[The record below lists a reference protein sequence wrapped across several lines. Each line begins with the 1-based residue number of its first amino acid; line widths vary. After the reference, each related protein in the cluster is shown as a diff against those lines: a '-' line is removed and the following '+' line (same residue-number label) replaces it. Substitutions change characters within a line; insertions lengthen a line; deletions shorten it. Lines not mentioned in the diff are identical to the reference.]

1 MVCLINISI
10 EREFAMASLE
20 DEFGDIIKKARQGQS
35 LTLEDVIDKTGITET
50 TLRALE
56 GCKQPPTSNEVQAIA
71 LFLSLD
77 SQTLETIGREQWQ
90 PLASPDWVAETVET
104 VRGDIGGYE
113 VKGYL
118 IYDSTTKDAVM
129 IDTAYNPKQ
138 MLQRIDV
145 LELRLNGICLTHG
158 HSDHAYGIDT
168 VVAIHPT
175 TVYIGQGDMS
185 MVTEYRSSM
194 DIQPARDGHILK
206 IGSID
211 LRFMATPGHTP
222 GGVCYSTGP
231 LCFVGDTLFAGSIGR
246 SCPATLYSIHLQ
258 SVKERILRMDESVV
272 LLPGHGPATT
282 VGEEKRHNPFVTGQ
296 ALPS

>member
-1 MVCLINISI
+1 
-10 EREFAMASLE
+10 MASLE
-20 DEFGDIIKKARQGQS
+20 DEFGDIIKKARQGQG

-71 LFLSLD
+71 PLLALD
-77 SQTLETIGREQWQ
+77 PRTLETIGREQWQ
-90 PLASPDWVAETVET
+90 PCDSPDWVAKTVES
-104 VRGDIGGYE
+104 VRGNIGDYE

-118 IYDSTTKDAVM
+118 LYDSATKDAVM

-138 MLQRIDV
+138 MLQRIDA
-145 LELRLNGICLTHG
+145 LELCLKGICLTHG
-158 HSDHAYGIDT
+158 HSDHAHGIDT
-168 VVAIHPT
+168 IVAIHPT
-175 TVYIGQGDMS
+175 TVHIGQEDIS
-185 MVTEYRSSM
+185 MLTEHRSSM
-194 DIQPARDGHILK
+194 DIQPARDGNILK

-211 LRFMATPGHTP
+211 LQFMATPGHTP

-246 SCPATLYSIHLQ
+246 SCPLSLYSIHLQ
-258 SVKERILRMDESVV
+258 SVKERILQMEETVI

-282 VGEEKRHNPFVTGQ
+282 VGEEKTHNPFVMGQ